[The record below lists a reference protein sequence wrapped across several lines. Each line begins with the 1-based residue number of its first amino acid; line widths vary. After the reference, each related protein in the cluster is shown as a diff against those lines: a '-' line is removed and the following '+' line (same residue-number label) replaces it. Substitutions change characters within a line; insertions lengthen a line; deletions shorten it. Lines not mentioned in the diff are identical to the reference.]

1 MNMYIARYVS
11 RDSQAHQPHMLQM
24 KKVSIRQHTY
34 MMHLKDINKQVV
46 MGDLSAPRS
55 MFTVQDD
62 GTIQVRTYMKHTFV
76 CTYNHPFTPTHY
88 VQHIYAYTYKHSHTN
103 RLESIYAC
111 LYAYMLTTMHEH
123 TTDQHWTSI
132 FLRHLYYNR

>member
-62 GTIQVRTYMKHTFV
+62 GTIQVRIYMNTFV
-76 CTYNHPFTPTHY
+76 FIYNHPFTSSHY
-88 VQHIYAYTYKHSHTN
+88 VQHICIHTHIEICLQIVLNLSECMYICIHANNNAQTYYRPTLDKHVFSSS
-103 RLESIYAC
+103 L
-111 LYAYMLTTMHEH
+111 L
-123 TTDQHWTSI
+123 
-132 FLRHLYYNR
+132 